1 MKKFIH
7 DPNTHITFTLKNI
20 TRLYKK
26 HVLFFMLL
34 CWSISA
40 LAQTGMPADQP
51 YFVSA
56 SWQTGLLFPHHESIM
71 FFVDEP
77 INGFEVLA
85 GRNLNDEHSWHR
97 YYHSP
102 QTGIGI
108 YHSGLGN
115 HEVYGTTTGFFAFF
129 RTGILPLHG
138 RFRVTQSTG
147 AGLAYLDR
155 RFDVETDYFNRAIG
169 SHVNVFL
176 KFTTAFS
183 WQLTSRLK
191 IDAGGSFIHMSNGNI
206 KTPNF
211 GLNLITAQTG
221 LTWNLDQ
228 GPFHMLVAAS
238 AENNVENTEPA
249 KDLKRWHVNLQ
260 VAGGIRESSRRIDK
274 KYPAASF
281 ITELTRRLNHKYQVG
296 IGADVFYDTSLGE
309 DVYYAEH
316 RESSHVKFQAGA
328 HLAAEVFLGRLSL
341 VLNPGIYFYH
351 PAKPYYA
358 TFNRVGLRYRF
369 ANNMLTSVCIKA
381 HAFEADYI
389 EWGVGYEF

>member
-1 MKKFIH
+1 M
-7 DPNTHITFTLKNI
+7 KNI
-20 TRLYKK
+20 TRLYGKYG
-26 HVLFFMLL
+26 LFFMLL
-34 CWSISA
+34 WWSISA
-40 LAQTGMPADQP
+40 TAQNGMSADQP

-77 INGFEVLA
+77 VNGFEVLA
-85 GRNLNDEHSWHR
+85 GKNLNDQQSWHR

-102 QTGIGI
+102 QTGFGV

-138 RFRVTQSTG
+138 RFRLTQSTG
-147 AGLAYLDR
+147 AGLAYLDK
-155 RFDVETDYFNRAIG
+155 RFNLENDYFNRAIG

-221 LTWNLDQ
+221 LTWNLDRTDSYM
-228 GPFHMLVAAS
+228 PVTPS
-238 AENNVENTEPA
+238 TEKNSENTEPTT
-249 KDLKRWHVNLQ
+249 DLKRLHVNVML
-260 VAGGIRESSRRIDK
+260 AGGIRESSRRID
-274 KYPAASF
+274 
-281 ITELTRRLNHKYQVG
+281 R
-296 IGADVFYDTSLGE
+296 
-309 DVYYAEH
+309 
-316 RESSHVKFQAGA
+316 
-328 HLAAEVFLGRLSL
+328 
-341 VLNPGIYFYH
+341 
-351 PAKPYYA
+351 
-358 TFNRVGLRYRF
+358 
-369 ANNMLTSVCIKA
+369 M
-381 HAFEADYI
+381 
-389 EWGVGYEF
+389 